1 MDWACSGTYKWIFRL
16 TAAGALV
23 ILLAGL
29 GMSYGHG
36 HAMQAGSADVL
47 KKALMPMRIAFL
59 GEILFFLSSLIFLG
73 SIACLFFRNYG
84 GDCSPMAL
92 IRKCRLVK
100 TTGGAE

>member
-1 MDWACSGTYKWIFRL
+1 MP
-16 TAAGALV
+16 
-23 ILLAGL
+23 
-29 GMSYGHG
+29 
-36 HAMQAGSADVL
+36 

-59 GEILFFLSSLIFLG
+59 AILFFLSVLIFLG